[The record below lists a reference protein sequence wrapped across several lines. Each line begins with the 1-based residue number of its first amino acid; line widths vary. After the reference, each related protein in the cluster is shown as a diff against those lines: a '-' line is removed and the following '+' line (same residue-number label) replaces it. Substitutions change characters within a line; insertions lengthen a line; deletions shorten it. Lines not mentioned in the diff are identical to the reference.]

1 MQLNKKDLVDLVG
14 VIYWASAARTDL
26 QGINPE
32 GRLCPPE
39 VLIAH
44 ALEMIE
50 KIDGCAERILLGTN
64 RKRVSKGSN

>member
-1 MQLNKKDLVDLVG
+1 MKLNSKDLEDLQG

-26 QGINPE
+26 EGISPE

-44 ALEMIE
+44 ALEMIN
-50 KIDGCAERILLGTN
+50 KVDACAERILLGEN
-64 RKRVSKGSN
+64 RK

>member
-1 MQLNKKDLVDLVG
+1 MKLNCKDLEDLQG

-26 QGINPE
+26 QGLSPE

-39 VLIAH
+39 ELVAH

-50 KIDGCAERILLGTN
+50 KIDGCAERILLGAN
-64 RKRVSKGSN
+64 RGGKK